1 MNASLIAALAAL
13 CFGAA
18 CGKQAAPSISPTTAT
33 NANAP
38 GAHTPGL
45 ATSDLEFLTRASQGG
60 MLEVELGTKAALL
73 GSSPDV
79 KSFGDRMRVD
89 HAQTNALLQQLA
101 VQKGVS
107 LPFALD
113 SEHTKRLDELESL
126 RGTSFDEQFVS
137 DMVQDHQKDVDEFE
151 KAAMTVRDQDVQAW
165 AQRMLPT
172 LRMHLQMAMDM
183 KARSVRS
190 MSTR

>member
-1 MNASLIAALAAL
+1 MNASLIASLAVL
-13 CFGAA
+13 CVGTA
-18 CGKQAAPSISPTTAT
+18 CTKQPASISPTTAT
-33 NANAP
+33 NAHAL
-38 GAHTPGL
+38 GVDKPGL
-45 ATSDLEFLTRASQGG
+45 ASSDLEFVTRASQGG
-60 MLEVELGTKAALL
+60 MLAVELGNKAALL
-73 GSSPDV
+73 GNSPEV

-89 HAQTNALLQQLA
+89 HGETNALLQQLA

-113 SEHTKRLDELESL
+113 AEHTKKLDELESL

-137 DMVQDHQKDVDEFE
+137 DMVQDHQQDVDEFE
-151 KAAMTVRDQDVQAW
+151 KAAINVRDPDVRAW

-190 MSTR
+190 LSTR